1 MLDSLTPLIRVLLE
15 GMIKPEG
22 EYPERYR
29 QTHRARKAAKTAL
42 DAVHKAVEAAI
53 QADKATRWALQT
65 AGEAQLEAARQAA
78 SESARQTI
86 VRCLVGRFGEEAEA
100 IEEELE
106 MIEDGDILRELA
118 EFAGACSDLD
128 AFRAEL
134 DRRTDEGSDPAA
146 DVNP

>member
-53 QADKATRWALQT
+53 QADTATRWALQT
-65 AGEAQLEAARQAA
+65 AGEAQLEAARQATY
-78 SESARQTI
+78 ESARQAI
-86 VRCLVGRFGEEAEA
+86 VRCLIGRFGEDAEA

-106 MIEDGDILRELA
+106 MIEGREELWELA
-118 EFAGACSDLD
+118 EFAGACSNLD
-128 AFRAEL
+128 AFRA
-134 DRRTDEGSDPAA
+134 DPAG

>member
-15 GMIKPEG
+15 RMIKPEA

-42 DAVHKAVEAAI
+42 DVVLKAVEAAI

-65 AGEAQLEAARQAA
+65 AGEAQLETARQAA
-78 SESARQTI
+78 SESARQAI

-106 MIEDGDILRELA
+106 TIADREDLWELA
-118 EFAGACSDLD
+118 EVAGACSDLD
-128 AFRAEL
+128 AFRAEVY
-134 DRRTDEGSDPAA
+134 RRTDEGSDPAA